1 MDFKEM
7 KTVTLLMQPEENGWL
22 AVHKKYK
29 HYYGRMTCTE
39 GENGIE
45 VQTDFGGNDA
55 ERREAVDAAVGSLFE
70 TSDAE
75 QVTVDG
81 EFVTRENWQ
90 AAQDALYA
98 KCSKTREDYADVLG
112 ARVHCVMDRPLGSA
126 HPRYPDMIYPVNYGY
141 VPGVMAGDG
150 AEQDV
155 YVIGPTVP
163 LKVFDGVV
171 VAVVHRFDDCEDKW
185 VVAEQTGLYSEDE
198 LRAAVAFQEKY
209 YKSQWIL

>member
-81 EFVTRENWQ
+81 EIVTRESWQ

-141 VPGVMAGDG
+141 VPGVMAGDN

-155 YVIGPTVP
+155 YILGPTEP
-163 LKVFDGVV
+163 LKTFDGVV
-171 VAVVHRFDDCEDKW
+171 IAVVHRFNDVEDKW
-185 VVAEQTGLYSEDE
+185 VAAEKTGVYTAEEILKILD
-198 LRAAVAFQEKY
+198 FQEKY
-209 YKSQWIL
+209 YESELIL

>member
-1 MDFKEM
+1 MNFKEM
-7 KTVTLLMQPEENGWL
+7 KTVTLLMQPQENGWI

-29 HYYGRMTCTE
+29 NYYGRLICAETE
-39 GENGIE
+39 NRVTLTTG
-45 VQTDFGGNDA
+45 FGANDA
-55 ERREAVDAAVGSLFE
+55 QRAEAAEAAVSCIFE
-70 TSDAE
+70 TGGAV

-81 EFVTRENWQ
+81 RTVTRESWQ
-90 AAQDALYA
+90 AAQDARYA
-98 KCSKTREDYADVLG
+98 ALSRTRGDYAGVLG

-141 VPGVMAGDG
+141 VPGVLAGDG

-155 YVIGPTVP
+155 YVVGPSVP
-163 LKVFDGVV
+163 LETFDGVV
-171 VAVVHRFDDCEDKW
+171 VAVIHRFDDCEDKW
-185 VVAEQTGLYSEDE
+185 VVAEKAGLYSEAE

>member
-1 MDFKEM
+1 M
-7 KTVTLLMQPEENGWL
+7 
-22 AVHKKYK
+22 
-29 HYYGRMTCTE
+29 
-39 GENGIE
+39 
-45 VQTDFGGNDA
+45 
-55 ERREAVDAAVGSLFE
+55 
-70 TSDAE
+70 
-75 QVTVDG
+75 
-81 EFVTRENWQ
+81 
-90 AAQDALYA
+90 
-98 KCSKTREDYADVLG
+98 LG
-112 ARVHCVMDRPLGSA
+112 ARVRCVMDRPLGSA

>member
-81 EFVTRENWQ
+81 EIVTRESWQ

-98 KCSKTREDYADVLG
+98 RADTDAPEV
-112 ARVHCVMDRPLGSA
+112 RPATLRMIPYNAFANRGES
-126 HPRYPDMIYPVNYGY
+126 DMLVWF
-141 VPGVMAGDG
+141 AGK
-150 AEQDV
+150 
-155 YVIGPTVP
+155 I
-163 LKVFDGVV
+163 
-171 VAVVHRFDDCEDKW
+171 
-185 VVAEQTGLYSEDE
+185 
-198 LRAAVAFQEKY
+198 
-209 YKSQWIL
+209 